1 MKTLVPIMIFILSNF
16 QISQAQND
24 SAITN
29 KLYRAWLIPT
39 HRGGGVE
46 GVLYQVKDSSVVISN
61 SLFRGD
67 YLRGNYDVS
76 EVNAHEIKGIH
87 IRRVGAQGA
96 GVLAGGLTGAVIGI
110 IVGLIQHTNH
120 GTDADL
126 HMQHVGMV
134 VFPLLFTGMGVGI
147 GAAVGG
153 MKIKIPV
160 GGSQAQYELVRNKLD
175 RYSLNYTSK
184 GRVQR
189 PALFSKL
196 RDSVIDMDGNVY
208 HTLAL
213 GGQVWMA
220 ENLIVT
226 RFRDGSVIPGISISK
241 VAGCQYAWNAVAD
254 ERKLCP
260 AGWHVPTLGEWTSFF
275 NSLGG
280 EYGAGSRME
289 EGFSV
294 IGRTGQWWS
303 STEQDAKNSFTF
315 YLNPETAGVMFTA
328 AAKSAGLSVRCIR
341 DN

>member
-1 MKTLVPIMIFILSNF
+1 MKTLVPIMIFILCIF
-16 QISQAQND
+16 QMSQAQND

-39 HRGGGVE
+39 HRGEGVE

-61 SLFRGD
+61 SLLRGD

-76 EVNAHEIKGIH
+76 EVNANKIKSIH
-87 IRRVGAQGA
+87 IRRVGAQGV

-110 IVGLIQHTNH
+110 IVGLLQHTNH

-147 GAAVGG
+147 GAAAGG
-153 MKIKIPV
+153 TKIKIPV
-160 GGSQAQYELVRNKLD
+160 GGSQAQYGLVRNKLD
-175 RYSLNYTSK
+175 RYSLTYTSK
-184 GRVQR
+184 GRFQR
-189 PALFSKL
+189 PSLFSKL
-196 RDSVIDMDGNVY
+196 RDSVIDIDGNVY

-213 GGQVWMA
+213 GGQVWM
-220 ENLIVT
+220 EKNLIST
-226 RFRDGSVIPGISISK
+226 RFRDGSAIQGISLSK
-241 VAGCQYAWNAVAD
+241 AAGCQYPWNAVAD
-254 ERKLCP
+254 DRKLCP
-260 AGWHVPTLGEWTSFF
+260 AGWHIPTLGEWTSFF

-280 EYGAGSRME
+280 EYGAFSGIE

-303 STEQDAKNSFTF
+303 STEQDANNALTL
-315 YLNPETAGVMFTA
+315 YLNPETGGVMFTA